1 MNRPSI
7 RLALLALSGALA
19 LEAGYGQA
27 RDLRMMVA
35 GTASLTIEAAEGVR
49 LSMGFSDAAAVYVP
63 KDSPFVQG
71 IEIEV
76 RSPPEAT
83 ATPGGFAFEIWKSI
97 DPAPERGRYAYR
109 GARVIT
115 QPLPARAGYAIQIPV
130 RADHSI
136 EAGPYAELL
145 PAVIDPRDFPI
156 AFKLV
161 PVSKGIPSEIESAR
175 FQVRFRLILGD
186 EGALSLKLRYPEGKA
201 ARPPVT
207 VTVDDRKI
215 DPAAATPLKAGQHRL
230 RVSSEAYRDE
240 SRSFAVE
247 SGRTLELVVELQD
260 ATPVVIVEA
269 PDSAAVTIDGA
280 RVDHVA
286 HPQLEVE
293 PGEHVAVCRIG
304 DYSVTRRFTAARG
317 KTYRL
322 VLQVDLQVQEA
333 Q

>member
-1 MNRPSI
+1 MNRPIIS
-7 RLALLALSGALA
+7 LALLALSCAVSA
-19 LEAGYGQA
+19 PAARGQA

-35 GTASLTIEAAEGVR
+35 GVATLSAEAPEGVR
-49 LSMGFSDAAAVYVP
+49 LPMGFSDAAAVYIP
-63 KDSPFVQG
+63 RDSPFVQG
-71 IEIEV
+71 IEIEL

-83 ATPGGFAFEIWKSI
+83 AAPGGFAFEIWKSVE
-97 DPAPERGRYAYR
+97 PAPEKGKYAYR
-109 GARVIT
+109 GVRVIT

-145 PAVIDPRDFPI
+145 PAVIDPREFPV

-161 PVSKGIPSEIESAR
+161 PVSKGVPSDIESAR
-175 FQVRFRLILGD
+175 FQARFRLILGD

-201 ARPPVT
+201 QRPPVT
-207 VTVDDRKI
+207 VTVDDRKV
-215 DPAAATPLKAGQHRL
+215 DPAATALLKAGQHRL

-240 SRSFAVE
+240 SRGFAIE
-247 SGRTLELVVELQD
+247 PGRTLELVVELED

-269 PDSAAVTIDGA
+269 PDSATVTIDGA
-280 RVDHVA
+280 KVDHA
-286 HPQLEVE
+286 ARPQVEVE
-293 PGEHVAVCRIG
+293 PGDHVAVCRIG
-304 DYSVTRRFTAARG
+304 DYAVTRRFSAARG
-317 KTYRL
+317 KTYKL